1 MSYNIHAQ
9 FWKTQ
14 PAGSRG
20 CSERKKMADEGDTE
34 HGDDVMRDKAVTSQ
48 AQQIRTGRGMYSTH
62 YVRRSGT
69 SCYVSASLN
78 HDLINSV
85 PLDGPGITQFCSI
98 CPTRLCVLDYFHTP
112 HQETG
117 RLAQGKGRRPLK
129 MTPVK
134 SIGEVCDC
142 SLIRPL

>member
-1 MSYNIHAQ
+1 
-9 FWKTQ
+9 
-14 PAGSRG
+14 
-20 CSERKKMADEGDTE
+20 MADESDTE
-34 HGDDVMRDKAVTSQ
+34 HVDDVMRDKAVTSQ
-48 AQQIRTGRGMYSTH
+48 GQQIRTGRGMYSTH

-69 SCYVSASLN
+69 SCRVSASLN

-85 PLDGPGITQFCSI
+85 PLDGPGSRNSPNSHAVTAFV
-98 CPTRLCVLDYFHTP
+98 LHACVLDYFHTP

-129 MTPVK
+129 MT
-134 SIGEVCDC
+134 G